1 MVSLTI
7 IVSPFA
13 KVEEALA
20 STVRASSFKRAN
32 TPMLRVIRPRLRFI
46 EPQLPSLVDQP
57 PEGKHWIHEV
67 KHDGYR
73 SLVIVER
80 GGARVYTR
88 NGYDWTDRYPFVVRA
103 ATNLRC
109 KSAIIDGEAIV
120 QDGNGAS
127 DFEALRSAMR
137 WQPQTIILYAFDLL
151 HLDGKDLRH
160 RPLSERRAKLQ
171 HLVGSDTE
179 SRIQFSEEV
188 DGNGDALF
196 KACAE
201 QTLEGIVSKHALA
214 PYRSGR
220 SKTWLKTKCFTE
232 STFLVI
238 GTDRDPKTGA
248 LRALLA
254 HNDGVG
260 LNYAGAAFIALAG
273 NERAQF
279 FTVVDRLTT
288 SWALF
293 KSSRLTD
300 VRWCHPK
307 LTVVVKHLAG
317 SKMLR
322 HATVRGFAQP

>member
-1 MVSLTI
+1 M
-7 IVSPFA
+7 F
-13 KVEEALA
+13 
-20 STVRASSFKRAN
+20 
-32 TPMLRVIRPRLRFI
+32 RVTSRLRFI

-57 PEGKHWIHEV
+57 PDGKHWIHEI

-80 GGARVYTR
+80 GEARVFTR
-88 NGYDWTDRYPFVVRA
+88 NGFDWSERYPAIVRA
-103 ATNLRC
+103 ATTLRC
-109 KSAIIDGEAIV
+109 KSAIIDGEAVV
-120 QDGNGAS
+120 QDGNGAY
-127 DFEALRSAMR
+127 DFESLRSAMR
-137 WQPQTIILYAFDLL
+137 WKPQGIILYAFDLL
-151 HLDGKDLRH
+151 HLDGRDLRQQT
-160 RPLSERRAKLQ
+160 LLERRANLKALI
-171 HLVGSDTE
+171 GNDAE
-179 SRIQFSEEV
+179 NRIQFSDEF
-188 DGNGDALF
+188 DGDGHALF

-201 QTLEGIVSKHALA
+201 RTLEGIVSKHALS

-232 STFLVI
+232 STFLVV
-238 GTDRDPKTGA
+238 GTDRDPKTRA

-273 NERAQF
+273 DERAQF
-279 FTVVDRLTT
+279 FTEVDRLTT

-322 HATVRGFAQP
+322 HATVKRLS